1 MKIKVNKPYGI
12 LRLRTFF
19 VSGVVSF
26 EVVRNLE
33 NLMSVEYSYNK
44 YGPILYQVLADEFSK
59 NSN

>member
-1 MKIKVNKPYGI
+1 MKIKVNKPY
-12 LRLRTFF
+12 RTADTRTFL
-19 VSGVVSF
+19 VSRVVSF

-44 YGPILYQVLADEFSK
+44 YGPILYQVLADEFRK